1 MKSKKINGTILREN
15 PILYIR
21 AALVFDPADAHTSL
35 AHDPAVAHHVSQIR
49 SHHHHPFDRRHPLT
63 SFYDAPLPQP

>member
-21 AALVFDPADAHTSL
+21 AALVFDPADAHTC
-35 AHDPAVAHHVSQIR
+35 P
-49 SHHHHPFDRRHPLT
+49 
-63 SFYDAPLPQP
+63 